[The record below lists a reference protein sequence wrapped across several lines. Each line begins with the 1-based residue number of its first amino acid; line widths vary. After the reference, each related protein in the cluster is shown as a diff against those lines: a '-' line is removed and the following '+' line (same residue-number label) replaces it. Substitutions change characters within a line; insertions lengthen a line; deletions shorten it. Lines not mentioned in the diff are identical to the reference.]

1 MHLYNNCGDL
11 PILNFDV
18 IYKTNDFRWL
28 VVEYNGYDDIKVPK
42 EANERWEEIKKEWI
56 VLLDD
61 NTIAY
66 YHQLVLE
73 VIYLQTR
80 YNVVKEL
87 LQIIWE
93 REEMTDES
101 MEIYIKALGEWKYK
115 WNSKNTKIKEIGRL
129 LRQLRGSE
137 NKISLKLDEL
147 ENIRKENEFEA
158 DVNTLEK
165 QAVVLEQITGKN
177 NIDITTTSVRK
188 WVEISKLANQ
198 LNEQR
203 RKANG
208 GK

>member
-87 LQIIWE
+87 LQIVWE
-93 REEMTDES
+93 REEMDDDT
-101 MEIYIKALGEWKYK
+101 MAIYVKALGEWKYK
-115 WNSKNTKIKEIGRL
+115 WNSKNTKIKEIERML
-129 LRQLRGSE
+129 KQLRASE

-147 ENIRKENEFEA
+147 EKIRNENEYDAE
-158 DVNTLEK
+158 VNTLEK

-177 NIDITTTSVRK
+177 NIDISTTSVRK
-188 WVEISKLANQ
+188 WVEISKLANTI
-198 LNEQR
+198 NEQR

-208 GK
+208 K